1 MFEENYKHNFVC
13 LLFIGTS
20 TKKFIEKK
28 MKVGI
33 GQVHG
38 LLDEIILC
46 FYFLFIYYYYYYK
59 IFYYSLLLFKNFF
72 F

>member
-46 FYFLFIYYYYYYK
+46 FYFLFFIIIK
-59 IFYYSLLLFKNFF
+59 FSIILFLFF
-72 F
+72 KKKKF

>member
-46 FYFLFIYYYYYYK
+46 FYLLFIIIIIIIIKFYIIIFLF
-59 IFYYSLLLFKNFF
+59 FF
-72 F
+72 